1 MAEVLKVRKENHIA
15 YLTMNRP
22 DKRNSLSDDLV
33 SALLS
38 ALKDAEKDDEVKAI
52 ILYGEGKAFCA
63 GGDIDSM
70 KPGSSP
76 KEVMDSM
83 KETSVLTK
91 TILNLDKFVITAVH
105 GFAAG
110 AGFSLALASDFV
122 IADKNTLFISS
133 FRNIGLTPDL
143 GLIKLLADNVPL
155 QTAKEWVVS
164 GRRITAE
171 EVYTKG
177 IVNRLSESG
186 NLLEDATEFAQ
197 FIVEGPP
204 ISNQFVK
211 YLLNHASEFS
221 HEIGIMQENIVQSL
235 MFQTQDSKEGI
246 QAFLEKRSP
255 NFAGK

>member
-1 MAEVLKVRKENHIA
+1 MTEVLKVCKKNNIA

-22 DKRNSLSDDLV
+22 EKRNSLSGDLV

-52 ILYGEGKAFCA
+52 ILSGEGKAFCS
-63 GGDIDSM
+63 GGDISSM
-70 KPGSSP
+70 NPDSSP

-83 KETSVLTK
+83 KKSSSLTK
-91 TILNLDKFVITAVH
+91 AILHLDKFVITAVH

-110 AGFSLALASDFV
+110 AGFSLALASDFI
-122 IADKNTLFISS
+122 IADKNALFISS
-133 FRNIGLTPDL
+133 FRNIGLSPDL
-143 GLIKLLADNVPL
+143 GLIKLLADNVPT
-155 QTAKEWVVS
+155 QTAKEWVAS

-171 EVYTKG
+171 EVFEKG
-177 IVNRLSESG
+177 IVNRLSTSR

-197 FIVEGPP
+197 FIVKGPP
-204 ISNQFVK
+204 VSNRFVK

-221 HEIGIMQENIVQSL
+221 HETSIMQENMIQTL
-235 MFQTQDSKEGI
+235 MFQTEDSKEGI

-255 NFAGK
+255 DFTGK